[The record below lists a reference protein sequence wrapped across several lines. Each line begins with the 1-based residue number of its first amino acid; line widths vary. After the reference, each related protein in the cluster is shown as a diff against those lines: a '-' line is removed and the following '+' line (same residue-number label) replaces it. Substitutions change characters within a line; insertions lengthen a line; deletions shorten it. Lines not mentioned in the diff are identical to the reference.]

1 MIILSISKALN
12 KNKYFF
18 FFGGG
23 GGGGGGEG
31 ERPILQQASYFT
43 GLISGRKGSY
53 LGPHFAKSPFL
64 SYFGYTKV
72 LIVTTL

>member
-1 MIILSISKALN
+1 MSAENLTFKAV
-12 KNKYFF
+12 KKK
-18 FFGGG
+18 
-23 GGGGGGEG
+23 G
-31 ERPILQQASYFT
+31 ERPILQQSSYFT

>member
-18 FFGGG
+18 FLGGG
-23 GGGGGGEG
+23 GGGGGG
-31 ERPILQQASYFT
+31 RPILQQSSYFT

>member
-18 FFGGG
+18 FFWGGG
-23 GGGGGGEG
+23 KG
-31 ERPILQQASYFT
+31 ERPILQQSSYFT